1 VEAAGKGLKAGSLGL
16 QGSVVRGIASTAPA
30 YRLAASLGYV
40 VLTAN
45 ENGIVGVKAPLIMV
59 VAFLPMYVIAVAYSE
74 LNDAE
79 PDCGITFTPAR
90 GFGTRT
96 AGFTPADAPGRGG
109 SGLRTRRV
117 GGVQTC
123 GRAGSTAARSRPNS
137 SARACA
143 E

>member
-1 VEAAGKGLKAGSLGL
+1 V
-16 QGSVVRGIASTAPA
+16 I
-30 YRLAASLGYV
+30 
-40 VLTAN
+40 TAN
-45 ENGIVGVKAPLIMV
+45 GNGIVGVKAPLIMV

-74 LNDAE
+74 LNMAAR
-79 PDCGITFTPAR
+79 DCGPTYTWAA
-90 GFGTRT
+90 GAFGTRP

-109 SGLRTRRV
+109 SRLRTRRV
-117 GGVQTC
+117 GGVHAC